1 MHQFLALLKKEFL
14 LEWRQKHTF
23 FGALLYIG
31 CTVFVIYLMAQ
42 QPEPKIWNA
51 LFWISQLFITVNTVS
66 KSFLQET
73 VEKNRYYYS
82 IVSPLQFIASKLVYS
97 SVLMLIMSL
106 ITVFLFSGLMEIEMR
121 SAAKFVA
128 VTILGAQG
136 FALLFTFLSAI
147 AAQARQ
153 NAALMAIL
161 GFPLSI
167 PLLLILEKLSIATIS
182 PIFQEGWGFLVLYMV
197 VMNVVLIGISLVLF
211 PFLWKE

>member
-1 MHQFLALLKKEFL
+1 MQQFIALIKKEIL

-23 FGALLYIG
+23 FGGLLYIG
-31 CTVFVIYLMAQ
+31 CTVFVIYLMAP

-51 LFWISQLFITVNTVS
+51 LFWISQLFITVNTIS

-73 VEKNRYYYS
+73 VEKNRYYFS
-82 IVSPLQFIASKLVYS
+82 IVSPLQFILAKLVYS
-97 SVLMLIMSL
+97 SLLMLVMSM
-106 ITVFLFSGLMEIEMR
+106 ITVFLFSGMMEIEML
-121 SAAKFVA
+121 SAAKFIA
-128 VTILGAQG
+128 VTILGSQG

-153 NAALMAIL
+153 NAALMAVL

-167 PLLLILEKLSIATIS
+167 PLLLILDKLSIATIS
-182 PIFQEGWGFLVLYMV
+182 PIFQEGWGFLVLYMI
-197 VMNVVLIGISLVLF
+197 VMNVVLVGISLVLF

>member
-1 MHQFLALLKKEFL
+1 MQQFTALLKKELL

-42 QPEPKIWNA
+42 QPEAKIWNA

-82 IVSPLQFIASKLVYS
+82 IVSPFQFILSKLVYS
-97 SVLMLIMSL
+97 SLLMLVMSL
-106 ITVFLFSGLMEIEMR
+106 ITVFLFSSLMEIEIR
-121 SAAKFVA
+121 SSAKFVV
-128 VTILGAQG
+128 VTVLGSQG

-167 PLLLILEKLSIATIS
+167 PILLILEKLSIATIS
-182 PIFQEGWGFLVLYMV
+182 PIFQEGWSFLVLYML
-197 VMNVVLIGISLVLF
+197 VMNVVLIGISLILF

>member
-1 MHQFLALLKKEFL
+1 MRQFIALLKKELL

-73 VEKNRYYYS
+73 VEKNRYYFS
-82 IVSPLQFIASKLVYS
+82 IVSPLQFIAAKLVYS
-97 SVLMLIMSL
+97 SLLMFIMSL
-106 ITVFLFSGLMEIEMR
+106 ITVFLFSSFMPIELI
-121 SAAKFVA
+121 SAVKFLI
-128 VTILGAQG
+128 VTVLGAQG

-182 PIFQEGWGFLVLYMV
+182 PVFQEGWSFLVLYMS